1 MAKKKQSE
9 KEQPAFTPSGTTVAT
24 DDHWD
29 STTIQTD
36 IAPLDY
42 ILGSGFGCRRLAEL
56 YGVPASGKSAVGY
69 GMLAR
74 AEKIGGVGIL
84 IDSEGAF
91 SRDFYRLLGGD
102 PSRLHVADEFS
113 TDTVEA
119 VFEFMKDNFERY
131 GKLGLDAPPMVLV
144 WDSIA
149 ATGTKHLQDTD
160 LGTKDLSKSTSMSA
174 GLQKILPYIRSAN
187 VCAVFINQ
195 LYSSL
200 NRYGPAEVTG
210 GGAKVKYLA
219 SQRVYMGYNLGDL
232 IRDENGDHIGHR
244 VTTKVEK
251 SRFGSPHQKASLYFY
266 TVDGAKHPA
275 YDRQTRFGFD
285 IDQSLFDFYVNGAFY
300 IGAEKSRVIR
310 KNGAWYNLHP
320 SIDPSEKSFHAKD
333 WPEQLDKFPQLK
345 DLIYHDLEIPTI

>member
-9 KEQPAFTPSGTTVAT
+9 TKQTFTPSGTTVAT

-42 ILGSGFGCRRLAEL
+42 ILGGGFGARRLAEL

-119 VFEFMKDNFERY
+119 VFEFMKDNIERY
-131 GKLGLDAPPMVLV
+131 GKLGLDAPLMIVV
-144 WDSIA
+144 WNSIA
-149 ATGTKHLQDTD
+149 ATGTKPLQEKHFGDT
-160 LGTKDLSKSTSMSA
+160 SRFKSCVFMTRC
-174 GLQKILPYIRSAN
+174 QKIR
-187 VCAVFINQ
+187 
-195 LYSSL
+195 
-200 NRYGPAEVTG
+200 T
-210 GGAKVKYLA
+210 
-219 SQRVYMGYNLGDL
+219 
-232 IRDENGDHIGHR
+232 
-244 VTTKVEK
+244 
-251 SRFGSPHQKASLYFY
+251 
-266 TVDGAKHPA
+266 
-275 YDRQTRFGFD
+275 
-285 IDQSLFDFYVNGAFY
+285 
-300 IGAEKSRVIR
+300 
-310 KNGAWYNLHP
+310 
-320 SIDPSEKSFHAKD
+320 
-333 WPEQLDKFPQLK
+333 
-345 DLIYHDLEIPTI
+345 